1 MIYYSM
7 ENDKIH
13 LVDDEHHE
21 RNKDVND
28 DDDDSLGRLIG

>member
-7 ENDKIH
+7 KNKIH
-13 LVDDEHHE
+13 LEDEEHHE

-28 DDDDSLGRLIG
+28 DDDDGLGRLIG